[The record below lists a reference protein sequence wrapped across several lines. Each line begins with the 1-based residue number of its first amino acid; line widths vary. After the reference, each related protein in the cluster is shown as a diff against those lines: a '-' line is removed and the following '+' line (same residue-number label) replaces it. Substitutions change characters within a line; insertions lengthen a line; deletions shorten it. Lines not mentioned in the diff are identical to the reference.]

1 MRNSRL
7 LFLLALALCVFSC
20 EVYPDGG
27 FPREITFPKEG
38 GEKTVVGEE
47 QITRLYIYEDIYE
60 RAVAI
65 DDLSDNE
72 LKISYDWLTVNSPFN
87 GNYFSDLTI
96 SVEPNTANEQRVLFV
111 GIPTGWDYTKTIYIG
126 IKQNN

>member
-1 MRNSRL
+1 M
-7 LFLLALALCVFSC
+7 
-20 EVYPDGG
+20 
-27 FPREITFPKEG
+27 
-38 GEKTVVGEE
+38 VGEE